1 MAAASAGYGYPHA
14 PCPLLLCVVC
24 GLLALMMDSVDSNNL
39 IIICKLFRKAAGNN
53 VMADNGM
60 LDPEQYHTLSIL
72 LPIPVDSDYSY
83 MEMETSPD
91 QIGSQCGH
99 HVADSGTLDILITQ
113 CHSKF

>member
-1 MAAASAGYGYPHA
+1 MTKSSVVRCVSALTDVSTSMAAASAGYGYPQPHA

-60 LDPEQYHTLSIL
+60 LDPEQYLILSVVL
-72 LPIPVDSDYSY
+72 LPISTVTTVIWRHPL
-83 MEMETSPD
+83 TR
-91 QIGSQCGH
+91 
-99 HVADSGTLDILITQ
+99 
-113 CHSKF
+113 

>member
-1 MAAASAGYGYPHA
+1 MTKSSVVRCVSTLTDVSTSMAAASAGYGYPQPHA

-60 LDPEQYHTLSIL
+60 LDPEQYLILSVVL
-72 LPIPVDSDYSY
+72 LPISTVTTVIWRHPL
-83 MEMETSPD
+83 TR
-91 QIGSQCGH
+91 
-99 HVADSGTLDILITQ
+99 
-113 CHSKF
+113 